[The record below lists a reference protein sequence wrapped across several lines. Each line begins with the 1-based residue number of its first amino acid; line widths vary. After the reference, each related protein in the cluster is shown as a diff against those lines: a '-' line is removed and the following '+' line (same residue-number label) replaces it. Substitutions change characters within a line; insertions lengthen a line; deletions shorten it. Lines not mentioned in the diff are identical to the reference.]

1 MKKIFFF
8 LFIIITPFFFVKY
21 HVSNNTEFFTKFKN
35 LIPRE
40 HRASIRRVLVKSTNL
55 IFNKKK
61 NYIFVKKKPS
71 CRKIILIRN

>member
-1 MKKIFFF
+1 MKKITFF
-8 LFIIITPFFFVKY
+8 LIIIIIPFFFVKY

-61 NYIFVKKKPS
+61 NYIFVKKKNHFVE
-71 CRKIILIRN
+71 K